1 MLGTV
6 QPHSRETKLYSNE
19 DVKIYPFYTKLGL
32 VAWLCYIAYVY
43 KRLSYP
49 IPRHQPL
56 YRDGKF
62 LLFIQSRFFF
72 FFWEEIIRWGLCM
85 DGVAKG
91 RRERTNFHD
100 TIYER
105 RPALFF
111 FSFSYITSSRLDKR
125 IIHYHLLRFSF
136 IPPSIEPVFI
146 HPLHLFFFKCL
157 HNTALLFYSP
167 RSWFDGSPWP
177 HFFHFIWIPKEY
189 HLENV
194 HIKLYSTRP

>member
-1 MLGTV
+1 MVSFYFL
-6 QPHSRETKLYSNE
+6 SRVGSSFFSGRKLL
-19 DVKIYPFYTKLGL
+19 DGGC
-32 VAWLCYIAYVY
+32 AWMG
-43 KRLSYP
+43 S
-49 IPRHQPL
+49 PRGDEREQ
-56 YRDGKF
+56 
-62 LLFIQSRFFF
+62 ISMIRFTS
-72 FFWEEIIRWGLCM
+72 
-85 DGVAKG
+85 AA
-91 RRERTNFHD
+91 RR
-100 TIYER
+100 Y
-105 RPALFF
+105 FF

-167 RSWFDGSPWP
+167 RSWCDGSPWP